1 MTNRNEIYSDS
12 KTEVKMRGT
21 GRKTLVYVLCDDC
34 DEIDEMLIVEDTQ
47 DSNQTQEVTETYS
60 SIMERHSDKTGHRI
74 QLGITEGHEIDL
86 VHIAR
91 AITS

>member
-1 MTNRNEIYSDS
+1 MTNANEVDSDGKS
-12 KTEVKMRGT
+12 GIDVVDTA
-21 GRKTLVYVLCDDC
+21 RKTLVYVLCNDC

-60 SIMERHSDKTGHRI
+60 SIMEKHSDKTGHRI
-74 QLGITEGHEIDL
+74 QMGITERYEIDL